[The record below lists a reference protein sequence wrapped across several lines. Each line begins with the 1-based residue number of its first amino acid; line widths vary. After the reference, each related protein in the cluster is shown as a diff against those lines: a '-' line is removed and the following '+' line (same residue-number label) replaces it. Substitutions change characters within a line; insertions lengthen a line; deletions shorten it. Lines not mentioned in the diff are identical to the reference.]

1 MNNFWRS
8 LEMSLINCKVELSL
22 GWTENWVLGT
32 AAIGANA
39 NETGTDSAIF
49 KINDSALCFSCYF
62 INKR

>member
-1 MNNFWRS
+1 
-8 LEMSLINCKVELSL
+8 MSLINCKVELSL